1 MQKLTS
7 LLTLVC
13 VAMMFACTPP
23 QPENTDLGDA
33 ISVSELEVTAT
44 SDASTINIAV
54 SASSDD
60 WSVESDSDWCE
71 AVKADN
77 ALTLNLDENTEGE
90 RIAVVTLTCGE
101 ASATLTIIQ
110 ADGTVVIEDAISV
123 VDIALTMPAKASTLF
138 LPVSATGE
146 WYPESD
152 SNWCAVEEVDNG
164 VSISL
169 QTNRGDVRTATVTLY
184 CGEASAT
191 IKLTQQKGASIDVSP
206 AALTFSAKGGDL
218 QLGVTTENID
228 DWSASTT
235 DKWLTVNT
243 QGGIITVT
251 AAANTKDEVREGVI
265 SINYLDPTTGEP
277 GTIEIGVSQGTAIEV
292 STAVID
298 LEANQTEAT
307 VTISAVDTWTAVP
320 SLTGATWI
328 QGITPKWLT
337 ISCPEGDELEKEV
350 KITVTPGYT
359 DRSASVLITCGKNT
373 KEVVVNQKA
382 MPAPQQGR
390 TVRVMTWN
398 QNVKGNE
405 NISKVILEN
414 NIDFVALQEVD
425 VNTGRSGGKDQMEE
439 LKKLTGYKG
448 AYFCKTINFEGGE
461 YGIGI
466 LSKKEAI
473 KTHYLNLP
481 GSESRKLFIAEYDD
495 FVFASTHFSY
505 SGESQMRIDHLASA
519 KIAVEEFKKYTD
531 KPVVLGGDFNTET
544 DIDKRQTHGTLMEIM
559 DLIINPSIM
568 TWPGTLPAAEEYLLD
583 FLFIKSHVPYAWT
596 NGGWV
601 NKTASDH
608 CPVWAEVVLFE

>member
-1 MQKLTS
+1 MQKTIQFLMMACAM
-7 LLTLVC
+7 LM
-13 VAMMFACTPP
+13 VACA
-23 QPENTDLGDA
+23 PEVVEPVEKDHIA
-33 ISVSELEVTAT
+33 VSEMEVTAT
-44 SDASTINIAV
+44 ADASEINIAV
-54 SASSDD
+54 SASSDE
-60 WSVESDSDWCE
+60 WTVESDSEWCQAE
-71 AVKADN
+71 KADKT
-77 ALTLNLDENTEGE
+77 LTLSLEENTSSE
-90 RIAVVTLTCGE
+90 RIATVTLTCGE
-101 ASATLTIIQ
+101 ATANLTIIQ

-123 VDIALTMPAKASTLF
+123 VNIELTMPAKASTLF

-152 SNWCAVEEVDNG
+152 SKWCLVEETDNG

-184 CGEASAT
+184 CGTASAVV
-191 IKLTQQKGASIDVSP
+191 KLTQQKGASIDVAP
-206 AALTFSAKGGDL
+206 AELTFSAKGGEL

-235 DKWLTVNT
+235 DKWLTVST

-251 AAANTKDEVREGVI
+251 AAANTKDEVREGVVT
-265 SINYLDPTTGEP
+265 INYLDPTTGEP
-277 GTIEIGVSQGTAIEV
+277 GVIEVGVSQGTAIQV
-292 STAVID
+292 STEVID

-307 VTISAVDTWTAVP
+307 VTVSAIDAWTAEA
-320 SLTGATWI
+320 SHTGATWI
-328 QGITPKWLT
+328 QGIAPKWLT
-337 ISCPEGDELEKEV
+337 ISYPEGDELEKEV

-359 DRSASVLITCGKNT
+359 NRAASVLITCGKNT
-373 KEVVVNQKA
+373 KEVVINQKA

-405 NISKVILEN
+405 ATAKVITDN

-425 VNTGRSGGKDQMEE
+425 VNTGRSGGKDQMAE
-439 LKKLTGYKG
+439 LKRLTGYEG
-448 AYFCKTINFEGGE
+448 AYFCKTINFDGGE

-473 KTHYLNLP
+473 KTYKLDIP

-559 DLIINPSIM
+559 DLIIDPSIM
-568 TWPGTLPAAEEYLLD
+568 TWPGSIPAGEMYLLD

-596 NGGWV
+596 NGAWV
-601 NKTASDH
+601 NNTNSDH